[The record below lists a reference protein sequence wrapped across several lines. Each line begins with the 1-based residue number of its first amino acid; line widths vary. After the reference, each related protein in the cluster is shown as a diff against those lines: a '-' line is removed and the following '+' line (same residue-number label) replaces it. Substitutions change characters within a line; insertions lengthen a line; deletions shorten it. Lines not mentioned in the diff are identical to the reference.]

1 MNCSHSVWKSSKKS
15 LTKIIG
21 WAKRDPLFGPSWL
34 QQRTDRISFW
44 GCTSLNIWI
53 FTPKIDSIISNRN
66 LTSFG
71 REKNIWIAAYRKDR
85 KIGSEIRMRWFG
97 WFWKNATFWGHFL
110 TIRVMSHA
118 FASVSSNSW
127 ILKDENTIQSS
138 CQLSLSSPRKRR
150 QKNICGCLDGP
161 IFLVPI
167 VGHIVDFGSFLSPF
181 LWNNLAKV

>member
-34 QQRTDRISFW
+34 QQRTDRMSFW
-44 GCTSLNIWI
+44 GWTSM
-53 FTPKIDSIISNRN
+53 PKIDSIISNRN